1 MMSSIKKLLGEVS
14 SSEKP
19 TELKKDGE
27 GNDIVKSGRTDNDK
41 SRGTVPKVDGKAE
54 VTAGRKYWKD
64 VKGKVVRVGS
74 VYYTLDDGIRN
85 VVYWEDGESSAALE
99 KLAKLAKP
107 RGLPEAK
114 GKTSKKR
121 PTQPTFSRKFF
132 GAKYKPNKTVTSES
146 LPNPVEE
153 DTDDVRYFWEEE
165 RRKMYKNKLA
175 TMGAKELESYLKL
188 NAHRWPLGDWH
199 VKTMRVFAQ
208 HHGLDWPEPPATP
221 ATESFEPEPEMN
233 MYRFTNPNANAC
245 VVTARSVEHAWK
257 KLQLTHAYYF
267 CRSGWKRVNMSQP
280 ASADEDGADV
290 ESAGGASAVNSDEGM
305 EEGLELLPD
314 PGIQVKYEE
323 IDSLVVDEKV
333 HRLQNDTKCTFTPRR
348 KTRRPICGL

>member
-221 ATESFEPEPEMN
+221 ATESF
-233 MYRFTNPNANAC
+233 
-245 VVTARSVEHAWK
+245 
-257 KLQLTHAYYF
+257 
-267 CRSGWKRVNMSQP
+267 VNMSQP
-280 ASADEDGADV
+280 ASADEEGADV